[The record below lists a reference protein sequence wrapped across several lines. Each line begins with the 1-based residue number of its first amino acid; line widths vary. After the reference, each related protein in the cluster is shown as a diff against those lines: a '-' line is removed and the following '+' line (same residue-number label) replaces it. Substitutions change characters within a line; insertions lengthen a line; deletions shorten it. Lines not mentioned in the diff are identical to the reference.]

1 MITIMWSFLTTRLGK
16 ILSSVLFVVGAVV
29 TVFKA
34 GRKAE
39 EKDQEV
45 EDLRDYKET
54 KEKIDETPVSTNRDD
69 ALDRLRKHNQLR

>member
-1 MITIMWSFLTTRLGK
+1 MITILWSFLTTRVGK

-39 EKDQEV
+39 EKDQEI

-69 ALDRLRKHNQLR
+69 ALARLRKHNQLR

>member
-1 MITIMWSFLTTRLGK
+1 MITILWSFLTTRLGK

-45 EDLRDYKET
+45 EDLREYKET
-54 KEKIDETPVSTNRDD
+54 KENIDATPVSTNRDD
-69 ALDRLRKHNQLR
+69 ALARLRKHNQLR

>member
-1 MITIMWSFLTTRLGK
+1 MITILWSFLTTRLGK
-16 ILSSVLFVVGAVV
+16 ILSSALFVVGAVV

-39 EKDQEV
+39 EKDQEI

>member
-1 MITIMWSFLTTRLGK
+1 MITILWSFLTTRLGK

-39 EKDQEV
+39 EKDQEI

-69 ALDRLRKHNQLR
+69 ALARLRKHNQLR

>member
-1 MITIMWSFLTTRLGK
+1 MITILWSFLTTRVGK

-39 EKDQEV
+39 EKDQEI

-54 KEKIDETPVSTNRDD
+54 KEKVDETPVSTNRDD
-69 ALDRLRKHNQLR
+69 ALARLRKHNQLR

>member
-1 MITIMWSFLTTRLGK
+1 MMVALWSFLTTRLGK

-39 EKDQEV
+39 EKDQEI

-54 KEKIDETPVSTNRDD
+54 KEKIDATPVSTNRDD
-69 ALDRLRKHNQLR
+69 ALARLRKHNQLR